1 MTTADLIFKIS
12 QLVIAL
18 AVFAAA
24 FGLILFLIDRAPKRG
39 RDVVQLLAFLLPALI
54 LLGVGLIYPAIRT
67 TVLAFGD
74 SDGDFIGVDNFIWA
88 FTQPAGLI
96 SLRNTVIWVV
106 LVPAIS

>member
-39 RDVVQLLAFLLPALI
+39 RDTFQLLAFLLPAVI

-67 TVLAFGD
+67 SFLAFGD
-74 SDGDFIGVDNFIWA
+74 ANGEWVGLENFIWA

-96 SLRNTVIWVV
+96 SLRNTLIWVV
-106 LVPAIS
+106 FVPL